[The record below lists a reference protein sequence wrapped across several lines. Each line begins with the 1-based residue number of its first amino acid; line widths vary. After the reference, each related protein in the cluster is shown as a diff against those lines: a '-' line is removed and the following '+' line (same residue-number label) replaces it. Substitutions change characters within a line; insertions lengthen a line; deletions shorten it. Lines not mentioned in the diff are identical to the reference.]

1 MGRTAEPAIVS
12 VARELGAELWV
23 RDTGWQMV
31 IETVVMDEIT
41 EEGRE
46 GLKEKGLEL
55 SSGEFQHLLLCREK
69 RQNIRD

>member
-1 MGRTAEPAIVS
+1 
-12 VARELGAELWV
+12 
-23 RDTGWQMV
+23 MV

-46 GLKEKGLEL
+46 GLKEEGLEL
-55 SSGEFQHLLLCREK
+55 SSGEFQRLLLCREK